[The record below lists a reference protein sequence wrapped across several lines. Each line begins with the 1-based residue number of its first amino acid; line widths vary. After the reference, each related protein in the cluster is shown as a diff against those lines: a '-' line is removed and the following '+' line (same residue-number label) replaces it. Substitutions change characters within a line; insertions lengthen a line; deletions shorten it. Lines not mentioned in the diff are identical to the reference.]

1 MSEVALFAGGIPAHL
16 KNAEL
21 DDATKALMGAQKTGG
36 NTSTGKRISIKGGV
50 WRMVVDGQEV
60 ATNEDRHMN
69 IVIVAAAPKDS
80 RKFYAGAY
88 EEGQGAKSPDCW
100 SVLGDVPD
108 ARAKN
113 PQASRCFECPQNAKG
128 SSGRGDSRA
137 CKYERRLA
145 VVLENDQ
152 RGEIFQITLPAS
164 SLWSS
169 DNGKLGI
176 KPYAEFLGSHG
187 LNVTQV
193 VTEMR
198 FDTQATGQKINF
210 KAVRPLEPEEIT
222 LVRELGKKPDAQRAI
237 GSLAAELD
245 GVKLPAPAVEEAEV
259 VEVKAKTVEPKI
271 KEPTKRSS
279 TAAAEPAKDVN
290 SILDDWAQ

>member
-21 DDATKALMGAQKTGG
+21 DDATKALMGAQKAGG
-36 NTSTGKRISIKGGV
+36 NSSTGKRISIKGGV
-50 WRMVVDGQEV
+50 WRMMVDGTEV

-69 IVIVAAAPKDS
+69 VVIVAAAPKDS
-80 RKFYAGAY
+80 RKFYSGAF
-88 EEGQGAKSPDCW
+88 EEGQGAKAPDCW

-108 ARAKN
+108 ARAKA
-113 PQASRCFECPQNAKG
+113 PQANRCFECPQNMKG
-128 SSGRGDSRA
+128 SSGRGDARA
-137 CKYERRLA
+137 CKFERRLA
-145 VVLENDQ
+145 VVLDKDQ
-152 RGEIFQITLPAS
+152 RGEVFQLTLPAS
-164 SLWSS
+164 SLWGS

-198 FDTQATGQKINF
+198 FDTAATGQKINF
-210 KAVRPLEPEEIT
+210 KAVRPLEPEEIA
-222 LVRELGKKPDAQRAI
+222 LIREVGKSSDAQRAI
-237 GSLAAELD
+237 GSIAAELD
-245 GVKLPAPAVEEAEV
+245 GAKLPAPAAQEAEV
-259 VEVKAKTVEPKI
+259 VEVKAKVAEPKV

-279 TAAAEPAKDVN
+279 TAEAAPAKDVN

>member
-1 MSEVALFAGGIPAHL
+1 MSEVALFKGGIPAHL
-16 KNAEL
+16 RNAEL

-36 NTSTGKRISIKGGV
+36 NTSTGKRISIRGGV
-50 WRMVVDGQEV
+50 WRMVIDGQEV
-60 ATNEDRHMN
+60 ASKDDRH
-69 IVIVAAAPKDS
+69 IEVVIVAAAPKDS

-88 EEGQGAKSPDCW
+88 EEGQGSKAPDCW

-108 ARAKN
+108 QRSKN
-113 PQASRCFECPQNAKG
+113 PQASRCFECPQNMKG

-137 CKYERRLA
+137 CKFERRLA
-145 VVLENDQ
+145 VVQADDQ

-222 LVRELGKKPDAQRAI
+222 LIRELGKKPDALRAI
-237 GSLAAELD
+237 GSLPAELD
-245 GVKLPAPAVEEAEV
+245 GVKLPAPAAQEAEV
-259 VEVKAKTVEPKI
+259 IEVKAKEPEPKV
-271 KEPTKRSS
+271 KEPTKRSA
-279 TAAAEPAKDVN
+279 AAAEPAKDVN
-290 SILDDWAQ
+290 SILDDWAK